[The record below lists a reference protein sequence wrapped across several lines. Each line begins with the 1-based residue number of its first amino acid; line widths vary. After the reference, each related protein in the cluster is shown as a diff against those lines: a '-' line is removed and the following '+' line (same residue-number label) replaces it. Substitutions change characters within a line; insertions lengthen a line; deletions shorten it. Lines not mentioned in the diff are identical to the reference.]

1 MKVFNRRLFSAL
13 VTVGM
18 LGVVGCGP
26 DNEAE
31 GQKLAPKLGDPGKS
45 TAKAPTEVQA
55 PPKTNADRASRGPQ
69 GGAGALKQGGKR
81 FMAIPL
87 VFSRS

>member
-31 GQKLAPKLGDPGKS
+31 GQKLARQAGRPRKVDGQGADGGTSS
-45 TAKAPTEVQA
+45 TEDQRRPRLARSA
-55 PPKTNADRASRGPQ
+55 RWGRGVE
-69 GGAGALKQGGKR
+69 AGRLSG
-81 FMAIPL
+81 
-87 VFSRS
+87 